1 MHMAST
7 PKTKTATSVGKSA
20 QETSKRS
27 PKSPAPKQSKP
38 KGSLGLGL
46 LLIAIGTS
54 LIGLGGLGYLF
65 YQELLSS
72 SKREVDRSAES
83 QTQQIAAKL
92 DNVRQSTD
100 GVANAA
106 KALSQQAPKP
116 KTVEQYQR
124 LLIDGVQRSEQVAGI
139 GIVQNENLLFT
150 APKPTVPYVLKEKSG
165 LKLTGAAQKLAAPN
179 DKLFAGNRSDLQN
192 SPPYKSPITKA
203 KESWSESYSALGK
216 TVITYSA
223 PIADGQKVLGVVNAD
238 AIASNLLTV
247 STSSNS
253 DSKVG
258 FVVVSASGKVITAS
272 DQFQETQAQSPTT
285 AEALKNLV
293 QQSNA
298 QAAGIAQ
305 VGGNLWAYRKIDGT
319 DWVVATYLPESEIT
333 NKLLVL
339 VGGAAIGISAIL
351 AIAILGF
358 INSLKKRLQ
367 PLTEECDRFLSQ
379 QGANNVNLAGKDEID
394 RLSLSLKSTLQKAKT
409 NEVRLRS
416 EVIQSPSS
424 LDDTTSAQVQQS
436 VAERELMEAEVGDL
450 LDVVSSMEEGDL
462 TIEAQV
468 NDRATG
474 LVADTL
480 NRLREKLV
488 EIISSVLGTA
498 QQVAQGASD
507 LEELARTVVLNTAEQ
522 AQSVAQGQ
530 ALTAQVAVIA
540 QRSSEQVSVAN
551 QSLQEVR
558 NTVTSG
564 QTAIDNL
571 TESISVLQTGSAQI
585 VQRMKTLG
593 EFVGLAEQFV
603 QDQGQIAQQTQV
615 LALNATL
622 VAASAVEQKD
632 PKQFAGVARQFE
644 SIAVQVNDL
653 ATQTNQGLT
662 VLQNRTS
669 QIQTVVTAIDAEVQN
684 LSGLVAGFT
693 TGVQSSQ
700 SAFQSIQVA
709 TEEVVQIGQTIT
721 ESSIEITE
729 AAGSTASY
737 ISEIAQLADRTAEL
751 TRAARQQAEAM
762 GNQAQQ
768 LLQGIQFF
776 RLPASTGLPTS
787 GNYAGNAE
795 VNAFTDSPDTSI
807 NSLVDVSTESNDAE
821 ANNNLV
827 APAIALA
834 TVATAVAISQSGQDA
849 PAEYHDST
857 EEQVDNTVADSQY
870 LESLLDDGINDEFL
884 ENDATSYAGEMET
897 PQEQNFAAISD
908 NFSTEQAS
916 PHAFVDTNESAN
928 ALLDYDDTPIQS
940 PEAAYAELTDISV
953 IEKSLLDDLRQEI
966 YEDFVDDDT
975 PIATDLD
982 TETESTLK
990 NPMEGVDEFA
1000 IAEASSDPI
1009 IVSAT
1014 SSFIEDTAFGIPL
1027 PLSEEA
1033 LAHLPTSVDFTIP
1046 DLDDHDFEIPKM
1058 DIQSTLDNSNSFFDA
1073 DSIQLVENT
1082 ESNVTD
1088 FDDPFAM
1095 QQETSD
1101 DAINDDVFAQDLQDV
1116 NLSGHSDHSDGFD
1129 SNQSDD
1135 YNNYVS
1141 HEEFND
1147 SLESDFE
1154 STSNEDFG
1162 NVFDTSFDESPFDP
1176 EFGEALTSSNGADNQ
1191 LDPTFDNSYDNF
1203 TEDVSYDDSLDVY
1216 AQEDANNQSDLEQFH
1231 DIPSNSMDA
1240 NIANATEAPDATDID
1255 SSDISPDNLT
1265 GLPNQIPDIY
1275 LEELSDEALSD
1286 EDEFEF
1292 DFPESL
1298 SATSNYESD
1307 DLGSSNFFNEPSFT
1321 QDDADFVNANEALVD
1336 PFAINNADI
1345 SEDAYQEE
1353 DYLAQ
1358 EQNYLFAEPAIA
1370 PTTDLQNN
1378 LDLEKPVSDFSFEL
1392 EEDLATSSDSF
1403 SDQLDD
1409 DLNGLDGLSDL
1420 SLPDLSENVESSHE
1434 FFDNSITYQNVEES
1448 TDQFA
1453 DQADQFADPFAIDD
1467 VTQEDDAFGAEIAI
1481 ASDDDL
1487 QNLSNLDPLESPSTE
1502 FAFDLEDDSPTI
1514 VTSFDELNDSSNLFD
1529 GSTLL
1534 QNELDATNSVDDKH
1548 DFEVASVPQEENIPE
1563 ESYFDDLE
1571 EESSGSL
1578 WSSDA
1583 IVPDLAAQSDLS
1595 SVEVDNIS
1603 SLDESPD
1610 AEFEFPDFSELAEEV
1625 EPDIGLSQFTQI
1637 EVAISEDLSD
1647 VGQVDIQDDLAE
1659 QLDLSDSSS
1668 PEFEFP
1674 DFSEILATDNA
1685 QLNEINEG
1693 FSVEVS
1699 NSSNNFDDFDS
1710 FPSLDDE
1717 AVSSVDNL
1725 LSDELSDEESD
1736 VSLLFNNL
1744 SIDSANDDEFGGD
1757 DSSAISQDQFA
1768 QQDAFDI
1775 SEEENAEYGDA
1786 YGDSFADG
1794 FAESLETSTGLI
1806 YLSETS
1812 EETQNPSA
1820 TSELEDAAI
1829 FDTLADD
1836 LDAFEALDAEFPEN
1850 SLETMTDAENSEF
1863 LEFSEDSLNPSISE
1877 TSETD
1882 ALNLGDGFTELS
1894 DESSDTSM
1902 NWLEELTVEEEET
1915 TGAFADLSIDQF
1927 SPPTNNFPDLSAD
1940 PFADSSYGFADNLLD
1955 SLMEE
1960 SDQEV
1965 ADLSTDFPDLS
1976 MDVDLSSSNLPS
1988 SSFPSIDTLNA
1999 EESDDS
2005 ESQFDF
2011 DFGAF
2016 DDFDDD
2022 DSNVDA
2028 SVSNTN
2034 NATISARAE
2043 IEDFLSG
2050 ALGIEEFTDDTPN
2063 STTTQSDRVIPNKP
2077 DAKSPNLDDLAK

>member
-1 MHMAST
+1 MAST

-116 KTVEQYQR
+116 KTVEQYQK
-124 LLIDGVQRSEQVAGI
+124 LLLDGVQRSEQVAGI
-139 GIVQNENLLFT
+139 GIVQNENLLFA

-165 LKLTGAAQKLAAPN
+165 LKLAGSAQKLATPN
-179 DKLFAGNRSDLQN
+179 DKLFAGNRSDAQN
-192 SPPYKSPITKA
+192 IPPYKSPITKV

-223 PIADGQKVLGVVNAD
+223 PIVDGQKVLGVVNAD
-238 AIASNLLTV
+238 AIASNLVTV
-247 STSSNS
+247 STSPNS
-253 DSKVG
+253 DSKIG

-272 DQFQETQAQSPTT
+272 DQFQETQGQNPAT

-293 QQSNA
+293 QQSSA

-319 DWVVATYLPESEIT
+319 DWVVATYLPEAEIT

-416 EVIQSPSS
+416 EATQSPSN
-424 LDDTTSAQVQQS
+424 LDDTTSAQMQQS

-488 EIISSVLGTA
+488 EIISRVLGTA

-507 LEELARTVVLNTAEQ
+507 LEEMARTVVLNTAEQ

-540 QRSSEQVSVAN
+540 QRSSEQISVAN

-729 AAGSTASY
+729 VAESTASY

-776 RLPASTGLPTS
+776 RLPASTGLPNS
-787 GNYAGNAE
+787 GDYAVNPE

-807 NSLVDVSTESNDAE
+807 NSLVDVSTESNDTE
-821 ANNNLV
+821 ANNNIV
-827 APAIALA
+827 VPAIALA
-834 TVATAVAISQSGQDA
+834 TVATAVAISHSGQDA
-849 PAEYHDST
+849 PAEYHAPT

-870 LESLLDDGINDEFL
+870 LESLLDDGIDDEFS
-884 ENDATSYAGEMET
+884 ENDQASYAGEMEA

-908 NFSTEQAS
+908 NFSTEQS
-916 PHAFVDTNESAN
+916 DLHAFVDTNESDN
-928 ALLDYDDTPIQS
+928 ALTGYDDTPIQS
-940 PEAAYAELTDISV
+940 PETAYAELTDISV

-975 PIATDLD
+975 PLTTDLG
-982 TETESTLK
+982 TETEATLK

-1014 SSFIEDTAFGIPL
+1014 SSFMEDTAFGIPL

-1033 LAHLPTSVDFTIP
+1033 LANLPTSVDFTIP

-1073 DSIQLVENT
+1073 DSVQSVENL

-1095 QQETSD
+1095 EQTTGTSD

-1116 NLSGHSDHSDGFD
+1116 DISDHSDYSDGFD

-1141 HEEFND
+1141 NQEFND
-1147 SLESDFE
+1147 SLESNFE

-1162 NVFDTSFDESPFDP
+1162 NAFDTSFDESPFDP
-1176 EFGEALTSSNGADNQ
+1176 EFGEALTISNGADNQ
-1191 LDPTFDNSYDNF
+1191 LDQAFDNSYDNF
-1203 TEDVSYDDSLDVY
+1203 TEDVSYDLDAY
-1216 AQEDANNQSDLEQFH
+1216 AQEDENNQYEIEQLH
-1231 DIPSNSMDA
+1231 DIPNDLVDA
-1240 NIANATEAPDATDID
+1240 NITNAIESTNAIDID
-1255 SSDISPDNLT
+1255 SPDNLA

-1286 EDEFEF
+1286 EDEFAF

-1298 SATSNYESD
+1298 SVTSNYESE
-1307 DLGSSNFFNEPSFT
+1307 DLGSSNFFNEPNLT
-1321 QDDADFVNANEALVD
+1321 QDGVDFGNANEEFVD
-1336 PFAINNADI
+1336 PFDINNVGI
-1345 SEDAYQEE
+1345 SEDTYQEE
-1353 DYLAQ
+1353 DNFAL
-1358 EQNYLFAEPAIA
+1358 EQNYLFTEPAIA
-1370 PTTDLQNN
+1370 PISDLQNAPV
-1378 LDLEKPVSDFSFEL
+1378 LETPVSDFSFGL
-1392 EEDLATSSDSF
+1392 EEDLATSSDDF
-1403 SDQLDD
+1403 SDQLND
-1409 DLNGLDGLSDL
+1409 DLNDLDGLSDL
-1420 SLPDLSENVESSHE
+1420 SVSDLSENVESSHE
-1434 FFDNSITYQNVEES
+1434 FFDNSISYQNVEES

-1453 DQADQFADPFAIDD
+1453 DPFAIDE
-1467 VTQEDDAFGAEIAI
+1467 VTPEEDAFGAEIAI
-1481 ASDDDL
+1481 ASDADL
-1487 QNLSNLDPLESPSTE
+1487 QNLPALDSPEYSLELPSTE
-1502 FAFDLEDDSPTI
+1502 FAFELEDDSPTV
-1514 VTSFDELNDSSNLFD
+1514 VTSFDELDDSSNIFD

-1534 QNELDATNSVDDKH
+1534 QNELDATNYVDDTH
-1548 DFEVASVPQEENIPE
+1548 DFEISPVPQEENIPE
-1563 ESYFDDLE
+1563 ASYFDDLE

-1583 IVPDLAAQSDLS
+1583 IAPDLAAQEDQDSF
-1595 SVEVDNIS
+1595 EFANIS
-1603 SLDESPD
+1603 SLDESPN
-1610 AEFEFPDFSELAEEV
+1610 AEFEFPDFSELTEEV
-1625 EPDIGLSQFTQI
+1625 KPDIGLSQFTQI
-1637 EVAISEDLSD
+1637 EVAISEDLSE
-1647 VGQVDIQDDLAE
+1647 VEQVDIQDDLAE

-1674 DFSEILATDNA
+1674 DFSEILATDDA
-1685 QLNEINEG
+1685 QLNEVNEG

-1699 NSSNNFDDFDS
+1699 NSSNNFDDLDS

-1717 AVSSVDNL
+1717 AVDSVHNL

-1757 DSSAISQDQFA
+1757 DASAISQDQFA
-1768 QQDAFDI
+1768 QQDNFDI
-1775 SEEENAEYGDA
+1775 SEEGNTEYGDE

-1794 FAESLETSTGLI
+1794 FAESLETSTGLLD
-1806 YLSETS
+1806 LSETS

-1820 TSELEDAAI
+1820 TLELEDAAI

-1836 LDAFEALDAEFPEN
+1836 LDAFDALDAEFPEN
-1850 SLETMTDAENSEF
+1850 SLETMTDAVNSEF
-1863 LEFSEDSLNPSISE
+1863 LEFSGDSLNPSISE
-1877 TSETD
+1877 ISETD
-1882 ALNLGDGFTELS
+1882 ALNLEDGFTELS
-1894 DESSDTSM
+1894 DEDSDTSM
-1902 NWLEELTVEEEET
+1902 NWLDELTVEEEDN

-1965 ADLSTDFPDLS
+1965 ANLSTDFPDLS

-1988 SSFPSIDTLNA
+1988 SSFPSVDTLSA

-2005 ESQFDF
+2005 ESEFDF

-2022 DSNVDA
+2022 SNVDA
-2028 SVSNTN
+2028 SIGNTN

-2050 ALGIEEFTDDTPN
+2050 ALGIEEFTDDAPN
-2063 STTTQSDRVIPNKP
+2063 SATTESDRVIPNKP
-2077 DAKSPNLDDLAK
+2077 DAKSSKPDDLAK

>member
-20 QETSKRS
+20 QENSKRS

-116 KTVEQYQR
+116 KAVEQYQR

-165 LKLTGAAQKLAAPN
+165 LKLTGSVQKLATAN

-319 DWVVATYLPESEIT
+319 DWVVATYLPEAEIT

-776 RLPASTGLPTS
+776 RLPASTGLPIS
-787 GNYAGNAE
+787 GNYAANSE
-795 VNAFTDSPDTSI
+795 VNVFTDSPDTSI
-807 NSLVDVSTESNDAE
+807 NSLVDVSAESNEAE

-827 APAIALA
+827 TPAIALA

-849 PAEYHDST
+849 PAEYHASP
-857 EEQVDNTVADSQY
+857 EEQVDNTIADSQY
-870 LESLLDDGINDEFL
+870 LESLLDDGINDEFS
-884 ENDATSYAGEMET
+884 ENDATSYAGEIET

-908 NFSTEQAS
+908 NFSNEQAD
-916 PHAFVDTNESAN
+916 PHAFLDTNESAN

-940 PEAAYAELTDISV
+940 PDATYAELTDISV

-1088 FDDPFAM
+1088 FEDPFAM
-1095 QQETSD
+1095 QQTTETSD

-1116 NLSGHSDHSDGFD
+1116 NISDHSSYSDGFD

-1176 EFGEALTSSNGADNQ
+1176 ELGEALTSSNGADNQ
-1191 LDPTFDNSYDNF
+1191 LDQALNNSYDNF
-1203 TEDVSYDDSLDVY
+1203 AEDVSYDLDVY
-1216 AQEDANNQSDLEQFH
+1216 AQEDPNNQSDLEQFH

-1321 QDDADFVNANEALVD
+1321 QDDANFVNANEALVD
-1336 PFAINNADI
+1336 PFDINNVDI

-1378 LDLEKPVSDFSFEL
+1378 PVLETADSDFSFGL
-1392 EEDLATSSDSF
+1392 EEDLATSSDDF
-1403 SDQLDD
+1403 SDQLND
-1409 DLNGLDGLSDL
+1409 DLNNLDSLSDL
-1420 SLPDLSENVESSHE
+1420 PEDVESSYE
-1434 FFDNSITYQNVEES
+1434 FFDNSITYQNVENS
-1448 TDQFA
+1448 T
-1453 DQADQFADPFAIDD
+1453 DQFADPFAINDM
-1467 VTQEDDAFGAEIAI
+1467 TQEEDAFESEIAI
-1481 ASDDDL
+1481 TSDADL

-1514 VTSFDELNDSSNLFD
+1514 VTSFDELDDSSNLFD

-1534 QNELDATNSVDDKH
+1534 QNELDATNSVDDTY
-1548 DFEVASVPQEENIPE
+1548 DFEDAPVPQEENIPE
-1563 ESYFDDLE
+1563 ASYFDDLE

-1595 SVEVDNIS
+1595 SVEFDNIS

-1610 AEFEFPDFSELAEEV
+1610 AEFEFPDFSDLAEEV

-1637 EVAISEDLSD
+1637 EVAISEDLSED
-1647 VGQVDIQDDLAE
+1647 EQVDIQDALAE

-1674 DFSEILATDNA
+1674 DFSEILATDDA

-1717 AVSSVDNL
+1717 AVTSVDNL
-1725 LSDELSDEESD
+1725 LSYEESD

-1744 SIDSANDDEFGGD
+1744 SSDSANNDEFGGGD
-1757 DSSAISQDQFA
+1757 LSAISQDQFA
-1768 QQDAFDI
+1768 QQDDFDI
-1775 SEEENAEYGDA
+1775 SEEENSEYEDA
-1786 YGDSFADG
+1786 YGGSFADG
-1794 FAESLETSTGLI
+1794 SAESLENSTGLI
-1806 YLSETS
+1806 DLSETS

-1820 TSELEDAAI
+1820 TSEFEDAAI

-1836 LDAFEALDAEFPEN
+1836 LDAFDALDAEFPEN
-1850 SLETMTDAENSEF
+1850 SLETMTDGANSEF

-1882 ALNLGDGFTELS
+1882 TLNLEDGFTELS
-1894 DESSDTSM
+1894 DEASDTSM

-1915 TGAFADLSIDQF
+1915 TGDFADLSIDQF

-1965 ADLSTDFPDLS
+1965 ANLSTDFPDLS
-1976 MDVDLSSSNLPS
+1976 MDNGLSSANLPS
-1988 SSFPSIDTLNA
+1988 PSFPSIDTLNA

-2022 DSNVDA
+2022 ESNVDA
-2028 SVSNTN
+2028 SISNTD

-2063 STTTQSDRVIPNKP
+2063 STATQSDRVIPNKP
-2077 DAKSPNLDDLAK
+2077 DAKSPNSDDLAK

>member
-116 KTVEQYQR
+116 KAVEQYQR

-223 PIADGQKVLGVVNAD
+223 PIVDGQKVLGVVNAD
-238 AIASNLLTV
+238 AIASNLVTV
-247 STSSNS
+247 STSPNS
-253 DSKVG
+253 DSKIG
-258 FVVVSASGKVITAS
+258 FVIVSASGKVITAS
-272 DQFQETQAQSPTT
+272 DQFQETQAQNPAT

-319 DWVVATYLPESEIT
+319 DWVVATYLPEAEIT

-416 EVIQSPSS
+416 EATQSPSN

-488 EIISSVLGTA
+488 EIISRVLGTA

-787 GNYAGNAE
+787 GNYAVNSE

-821 ANNNLV
+821 ASNNLV

-849 PAEYHDST
+849 STEYHAPT
-857 EEQVDNTVADSQY
+857 EEQVDNDNTVADSQY

-884 ENDATSYAGEMET
+884 ENDQASYAGEMET

-908 NFSTEQAS
+908 NFSTELA
-916 PHAFVDTNESAN
+916 ANESAN

-940 PEAAYAELTDISV
+940 PETAYAELTDISV

-975 PIATDLD
+975 PIVTDLG

-1058 DIQSTLDNSNSFFDA
+1058 DILSTLDNSNSFFDS
-1073 DSIQLVENT
+1073 DSLQPVDNT

-1095 QQETSD
+1095 EQTTEISD
-1101 DAINDDVFAQDLQDV
+1101 DVINDDVFAQDLQDV
-1116 NLSGHSDHSDGFD
+1116 NISGHSDHSGYSDGFD
-1129 SNQSDD
+1129 SNQSND

-1162 NVFDTSFDESPFDP
+1162 NAFDTSFDESPFDP

-1191 LDPTFDNSYDNF
+1191 LDQAFDNSYDNF
-1203 TEDVSYDDSLDVY
+1203 AEDVSYDLDVY
-1216 AQEDANNQSDLEQFH
+1216 AQEDTNNQSDLDQFH
-1231 DIPSNSMDA
+1231 DIPSDSMDA
-1240 NIANATEAPDATDID
+1240 NIANAIEAPNTTDID
-1255 SSDISPDNLT
+1255 GSDIDSPDNLA
-1265 GLPNQIPDIY
+1265 GLFNQIPDIY
-1275 LEELSDEALSD
+1275 LEELSDEALLD
-1286 EDEFEF
+1286 EDEFAF

-1307 DLGSSNFFNEPSFT
+1307 DLGSSNFFNEPNFT

-1336 PFAINNADI
+1336 PFDINNADI
-1345 SEDAYQEE
+1345 SEEAYQEE

-1370 PTTDLQNN
+1370 PTADLQNN
-1378 LDLEKPVSDFSFEL
+1378 PLLEIPTSDFSFGL
-1392 EEDLATSSDSF
+1392 EEDLATSSDGF

-1409 DLNGLDGLSDL
+1409 ALNDLDGLS
-1420 SLPDLSENVESSHE
+1420 DLSENVESSHE
-1434 FFDNSITYQNVEES
+1434 FFDSSISYQNPEDS

-1467 VTQEDDAFGAEIAI
+1467 MTQEEDAFGAEIAI
-1481 ASDDDL
+1481 ASDADL
-1487 QNLSNLDPLESPSTE
+1487 QNLSTLDSLESPSTE
-1502 FAFDLEDDSPTI
+1502 FAFELEDDSPTV
-1514 VTSFDELNDSSNLFD
+1514 VTSFDELDDSSNIFD

-1534 QNELDATNSVDDKH
+1534 QNELDATNSVDDTH
-1548 DFEVASVPQEENIPE
+1548 DFEISPVPQEENIPE
-1563 ESYFDDLE
+1563 ASYFDDLE

-1583 IVPDLAAQSDLS
+1583 IAPDLAAQEDLS
-1595 SVEVDNIS
+1595 SVEFDNIS
-1603 SLDESPD
+1603 SLDESSD
-1610 AEFEFPDFSELAEEV
+1610 AEFEFPDFSELTEEV

-1647 VGQVDIQDDLAE
+1647 VGQVDIQDDLVE

-1674 DFSEILATDNA
+1674 DFSEILATDDA
-1685 QLNEINEG
+1685 QLNEVNEG

-1717 AVSSVDNL
+1717 AVASVDNL

-1757 DSSAISQDQFA
+1757 DASAISQEQFA
-1768 QQDAFDI
+1768 QQDNFDI
-1775 SEEENAEYGDA
+1775 SEEENTEYGDE

-1794 FAESLETSTGLI
+1794 FAESLETSTGLLD
-1806 YLSETS
+1806 LSETS

-1820 TSELEDAAI
+1820 TLELEDAAI

-1836 LDAFEALDAEFPEN
+1836 LDAFDTLDAEFPEN
-1850 SLETMTDAENSEF
+1850 SLETMTDAVNSEF

-1877 TSETD
+1877 ISETD
-1882 ALNLGDGFTELS
+1882 ALNLEDGFTELS
-1894 DESSDTSM
+1894 DEDSDTSM
-1902 NWLEELTVEEEET
+1902 NWLDELTVEEEDT

-1927 SPPTNNFPDLSAD
+1927 SPPTNNFPDLSVD

-1965 ADLSTDFPDLS
+1965 ANLSTDFPDLS

-1988 SSFPSIDTLNA
+1988 SSFPSVDTLSA

-2022 DSNVDA
+2022 SNVDA
-2028 SVSNTN
+2028 SIGNTN

-2050 ALGIEEFTDDTPN
+2050 ALGIEEFTDDAPN
-2063 STTTQSDRVIPNKP
+2063 LATTESDRVIPNKP
-2077 DAKSPNLDDLAK
+2077 DAKSPTSDDLAK